1 MNIGNL
7 KRDANAVYMG
17 RITTLTIAATIAL
30 REVRSHNEKAPA
42 YDVMALAA
50 DRRSWVKVGAVW
62 EFTSNETGEAF
73 LSGKI
78 DDPSLERPLDLAM
91 FGQEDGSFN
100 VVWRRPQRKRAA
112 LPPLGGELPPLEPAV
127 DEDTSSPSSGQSD
140 DGLGESTAATKDA
153 GKGKAKTTAS

>member
-1 MNIGNL
+1 MHMNIGNL

-112 LPPLGGELPPLEPAV
+112 LPPLEPAV

-140 DGLGESTAATKDA
+140 DGLGESTAPAQ
-153 GKGKAKTTAS
+153 GEAKTATTTAAS